1 MTMIRVN
8 ASVEIHQHA
17 PIHTIMILT
26 HASVSASLTSAI
38 QVNILTLR
46 VVAANVKKTQRALT
60 TNTSMRY
67 LADVSVRKT
76 RNVETDNTMTMIHV
90 NVNVKTHQR
99 ATPLTSMTHI
109 HASVC
114 ASLIHVLQAST
125 MTIKRVAVG
134 ATNTSPALTTN
145 SSTSHLVSA
154 SAGL

>member
-1 MTMIRVN
+1 MIHLVD
-8 ASVEIHQHA
+8 
-17 PIHTIMILT
+17 
-26 HASVSASLTSAI
+26 AI
-38 QVNILTLR
+38 AVM
-46 VVAANVKKTQRALT
+46 
-60 TNTSMRY
+60 S
-67 LADVSVRKT
+67 
-76 RNVETDNTMTMIHV
+76 RNVAQESTMTMIHV

-125 MTIKRVAVG
+125 TTLKRVAVVV
-134 ATNTSPALTTN
+134 TNTSPALTTN